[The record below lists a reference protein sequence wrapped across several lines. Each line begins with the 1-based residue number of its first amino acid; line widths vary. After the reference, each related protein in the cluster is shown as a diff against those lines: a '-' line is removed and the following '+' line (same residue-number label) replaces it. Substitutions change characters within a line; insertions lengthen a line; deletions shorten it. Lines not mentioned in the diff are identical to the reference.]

1 MNKAATKEKY
11 DLQFASEVDKGLSEH
26 PKHLPTRFIYD
37 DEGSRLFEEIMR
49 LPEYYLTRAEQEI
62 MNTYSGEIASI
73 IGNEKFNLI
82 ELGAGNGEKTATLIK
97 QLLEEKKTFRYVPI
111 DISEGAI
118 AALHHELGRQFG
130 NLKIEGINSDY
141 FEGLRWIKDHSGR
154 RNVVLFL
161 GSNIGNFQLDHQHLF
176 MKKLSQCLKPDDYL
190 LIGFDLIKDYELI
203 RRAYFDGAGVT
214 ARFNLNLIHRINREL
229 GANFNVEEMAY
240 YSAYNPYKKRNE
252 AYVYSKCEQ
261 EVEIKANN
269 KSYKLEAFEPIN
281 TEYSYKYSIAD
292 TDRLAAEYGFDVKG
306 HFLDS
311 ESLFTDALWLRK

>member
-1 MNKAATKEKY
+1 MNKSEITEKY
-11 DLQFASEVDKGLSEH
+11 DLQFASEVDKGLSED

-49 LPEYYLTRAEQEI
+49 LPEYYLTRAEHEI
-62 MNTYSGEIASI
+62 LSTYSGEIASI
-73 IGNEKFNLI
+73 LGREKFNLI

-97 QLLEEKKTFRYVPI
+97 QLIKEKKQFRYVPI

-118 AALHHELGRQFG
+118 AALRQDLGRQFSK
-130 NLKIEGINSDY
+130 LQIEGLHSDY
-141 FEGLRWIKDHSGR
+141 FEGLRWIKNHSQR
-154 RNVVLFL
+154 RNIVLFL

-176 MKKLSQCLKPDDYL
+176 MEKLSQCMQSSDYL

-203 RRAYFDGAGVT
+203 RKAYFDAAGVT

-229 GANFNVEEMAY
+229 GANFNVDKMAY

-252 AYVYSKCEQ
+252 AYVYSKCRQ
-261 EVEIKANN
+261 KVDMKANN
-269 KSYKLEAFEPIN
+269 RSYVLEAFEPIN

-292 TDRLAAEYGFDVKG
+292 TDRMADEYGFEVKA
-306 HFLDS
+306 HFCDPRS
-311 ESLFTDALWLRK
+311 FFTDTLWLHK